1 MHADLREDDAPD
13 RYGSAHAGDHVS
25 FEGSSLW
32 RVRRKVGHDLVLWPG
47 ATVLVED
54 AEGRILLGLRKDN
67 GEWAMPGGGAEHGG
81 SFAATELDELRE
93 EVGLEA
99 DRADLIAFA
108 CVSDAKDHLI
118 TYPNGDVTH
127 YFGLWFV
134 LRRWRGEPVAD
145 GDELARVEWFDRE
158 DLPQPMMHSSVV
170 ALGYYA
176 RYLLTG
182 LFQIG

>member
-1 MHADLREDDAPD
+1 MRADLREDGAPD
-13 RYGSAHAGDHVS
+13 RYRSAHAGDHMS
-25 FEGSSLW
+25 FEGSTLW
-32 RVRRKVGHDLVLWPG
+32 RVRQRVGHDLVLWPG

-54 AEGRILLGLRKDN
+54 ADGRILLGLRRDN
-67 GEWAMPGGGAEHGG
+67 GEWAMPGGGAEAGG
-81 SFAATELDELRE
+81 SFAATALDELRE

-108 CVSDAKDHLI
+108 CVSDTQDHVI

-145 GDELARVEWFDRE
+145 GDELARVEWFDPE
-158 DLPQPMMHSSVV
+158 DPPQPLMHSSAV
-170 ALGYYA
+170 ALEHYA
-176 RYLLTG
+176 RYLQSG